1 MPLDPQAQA
10 FLEPL
15 NATEPVDV
23 WALSAEQSRALF
35 TELGGAGEGAPPVKR
50 TEHRVDGPD
59 GSIGLRLYHP
69 PGTGPFPML
78 AYFHGGGFV
87 LGLNSGHDWVAR
99 WLAHET
105 GCLVGLVDYRLAP
118 EAPFPAAPEDCF
130 RAVQW
135 MSEQATNI
143 GGLAETLA
151 VAGDSAGGNL
161 AAVVSLMAR
170 DRGGPHLA
178 HQILL
183 YPVTDHACDTPSYEE
198 NSEGYLLTREF
209 MRWFWNHYLPEP
221 QAGDNPLASPL
232 RAEDLTQLPPAT
244 ILTAEY
250 DPLRDEGEAYAR
262 RLIAAGVPTQ
272 LTRYSGMIHGFFTM
286 PNLFDQTSAALEQ
299 CAEALR
305 GTWA

>member
-1 MPLDPQAQA
+1 MPLDPQARA

-15 NATEPVDV
+15 NAAEPVDV
-23 WALSAEQSRALF
+23 WTLSAEQSRALF
-35 TELGGAGEGAPPVKR
+35 TELGGAAEGAPAVQC
-50 TEHRVDGPD
+50 TEHQIDGPE
-59 GSIGLRLYHP
+59 GPIGLRLYRP

-87 LGLNSGHDWVAR
+87 LGLNSGHDWIAR
-99 WLAHET
+99 WFAHET

-118 EAPFPAAPEDCF
+118 ESPFPAAPEDCF

-135 MSEQATNI
+135 MNEKASNI
-143 GGLAETLA
+143 GGLAETLS

-161 AAVVSLMAR
+161 AAVVALMAR
-170 DRGGPHLA
+170 ERGGPHLA
-178 HQILL
+178 HQMLL
-183 YPVTDHACDTPSYEE
+183 YPVTDHAFDTPSYEE

-221 QAGDNPLASPL
+221 QSGDNPYASPL
-232 RAEDLTQLPPAT
+232 RAENLTRLPPAT
-244 ILTAEY
+244 IITAEY

-262 RLIAAGVPTQ
+262 RLIAAGVTTQ

-286 PNLFDQTSAALEQ
+286 PNLFEQTNAALEQ

-305 GTWA
+305 GAWA